1 MNKFSNLSEDEIK
14 EKFRQISEK
23 PSDPRVRKFIYDIL
37 LKNPTNM
44 EEFDFKK
51 NLNLDIEEIK
61 SASNL

>member
-51 NLNLDIEEIK
+51 NLNLDIEEI
-61 SASNL
+61 